1 MTTRTKT
8 KTRSSTTTRKKATPA
23 KSAPA
28 KSAGPRS
35 PEIVDEHVGA
45 RVRLRRAVLGLSQEE
60 LSDQLGITFQQIQ
73 KYERGANRIS
83 ASRLF
88 HIAQVLGVGVE
99 YFFDGFNPDSPGRAY
114 GFSDTAQ
121 DNFEW
126 LEHEDGDLME
136 RRETIDLIR
145 TYYSVQDET
154 VRRSFVKMLKAL
166 VESQNLRG

>member
-8 KTRSSTTTRKKATPA
+8 KTRSSTTTRKKT
-23 KSAPA
+23 APA

-73 KYERGANRIS
+73 KYERGSNRIS

-88 HIAQVLGVGVE
+88 HIAQVLGVDVS

-136 RRETIDLIR
+136 RKETIDLIR

-166 VESQNLRG
+166 VESQNLQG